1 MQTQTV
7 THTLSTHSLKHLLT
21 ETPMDNHAS
30 HPLEIFFL
38 PFLAP
43 GHMISLTEIAQL
55 FASRGHNVTII
66 TTPSNA
72 NLLHKS
78 TLQKNK
84 NISLHTIPFP
94 SQQVGL
100 PESFENFFS
109 ATDLDSAGKLYRGIT
124 LLQTQIENFVTH
136 HRPDCLVSDMFYP
149 WTSDLANRL
158 RIPRLVFHGAC
169 MFAMCMKE
177 SMRGPNAPHLKVNSD
192 SDPFVVPGL
201 PNQITMTRSQ
211 LPDYVRTPNGYTQ
224 LMEQWR
230 EAELKSLGVVVNNFV
245 DFDTDYTQHY
255 KKIMGHKVWHV
266 GPTALMNRNVEEKV
280 RRGQNDTVVDQHVCM
295 SWLNSKEPNSVLY
308 ICFGSACQFPD
319 TQLYEIACGLGSSGH
334 PFIWVVLG
342 KDDEKEKE
350 NWLPKGFEEQNL
362 GMIVRGWAPQVLIL
376 DHPAIGGFLT
386 HCGGNSM
393 IEAVSA
399 GVPMITWPL
408 YAEHF
413 YNEKLVTQ
421 VHHIG
426 VEVGIE
432 DWNLWV
438 DAGKNLVPREKIEKA
453 VRELMDGGDESMEMR
468 KRVRELR
475 DKAKRCVEEGGSSYE
490 NLTALIEELKELRA
504 NRAED

>member
-1 MQTQTV
+1 
-7 THTLSTHSLKHLLT
+7 
-21 ETPMDNHAS
+21 
-30 HPLEIFFL
+30 
-38 PFLAP
+38 
-43 GHMISLTEIAQL
+43 
-55 FASRGHNVTII
+55 
-66 TTPSNA
+66 
-72 NLLHKS
+72 
-78 TLQKNK
+78 
-84 NISLHTIPFP
+84 
-94 SQQVGL
+94 
-100 PESFENFFS
+100 
-109 ATDLDSAGKLYRGIT
+109 
-124 LLQTQIENFVTH
+124 
-136 HRPDCLVSDMFYP
+136 
-149 WTSDLANRL
+149 
-158 RIPRLVFHGAC
+158 
-169 MFAMCMKE
+169 MCMKE

-453 VRELMDGGDESMEMR
+453 VRELMDDGDEAMEMR
-468 KRVRELR
+468 KHVRELR
-475 DKAKRCVEEGGSSYE
+475 DKAKRSVEEGGSSYE